1 MKARIIKRIWIVAL
15 GGIVAAL
22 QTYLAGKVPDEII
35 TYATSGVALLG
46 TWALTAWLGNDAA
59 SLQEWLAD
67 LGLYEGKPSGII
79 GERTIEAVKQAV
91 NDDDVTA
98 QGPPGK
104 IIVKRAKPIDEP
116 HTVARPPWS
125 KMH

>member
-22 QTYLAGKVPDEII
+22 QTYLADKAPQDVIAWI
-35 TYATSGVALLG
+35 TSGVAILG
-46 TWALTAWLGNDAA
+46 TWALTAWLGKDAA
-59 SLQEWLAD
+59 DLQEWLASI
-67 LGLYEGKPSGII
+67 GLYDGKPSGII
-79 GERTIEAVKQAV
+79 RERTIEAVKEAV

-104 IIVKRAKPIDEP
+104 IIIKRALPVIEAKK
-116 HTVARPPWS
+116 S
-125 KMH
+125 LGGKL